1 MVPIKGYAHAI
12 FEVCWDG
19 LWAVNAARISRI
31 SPQKTFVR
39 RERALP
45 RQVGAKGVSMKRF
58 WAALAVAFAVL
69 IAVSGCND
77 YGNTFQG
84 NTGASIS
91 FLSPSNIPAG
101 SGDFTLTIN
110 GAGFVAQTFIEW
122 NGKKVPTTVAKDS
135 SGNVLGSIVSAT
147 VPGSLIAKPGLAT
160 VNTQNP
166 FSGAGTNG
174 LSNTV
179 TFIINNPPNPVPAI
193 SSLTPSCVATGSGD
207 TALTI
212 SGSNFL
218 TSSDPTQISS
228 VSFQFAGGQRV
239 SLSAPAGAITASQ
252 IQTTIPAAQLAASG
266 SGMIIVSNPPSAP
279 LQGVPSSTGSGGGSA
294 SAALT
299 IQTAACPSPNAAK
312 STVQT
317 SVAEETPAVSLD
329 GRYVAYTAPQDSRS
343 QIFVRD
349 TCLGASPPCQPR
361 TLLISSG
368 SNGAAASDDSHSPSM
383 SADGRFVAFSS
394 AATDLAPDSPPG
406 TQIFLRDT
414 CFGADASCKPSTQ
427 LVSTDP
433 AGALVGTNN
442 ILPSIS
448 SSGRFVAFLS
458 VKPSPGSTSA
468 QKAGA
473 SSPDSGFRQ
482 VFVRDTCLGA
492 PSGCTPATTRISLQ
506 PGSSSEDSAKPA
518 GPAIS
523 GNSAQVAAPGAGMAT
538 LFTHSVAIDD
548 RVFLAATK
556 PQN

>member
-1 MVPIKGYAHAI
+1 LGGQRGAYFPHLTA
-12 FEVCWDG
+12 E
-19 LWAVNAARISRI
+19 N
-31 SPQKTFVR
+31 FVR

-45 RQVGAKGVSMKRF
+45 RQLGAKGVSMKRS
-58 WAALAVAFAVL
+58 WAALAVGFAAMM
-69 IAVSGCND
+69 AVCGCND

-147 VPGSLIAKPGLAT
+147 ISGSLIAKPGLAT

-179 TFIINNPPNPVPAI
+179 TFIINNPPNPTPAI
-193 SSLTPSCVATGSGD
+193 SSLSPSCVTTGSGD

-228 VSFQFAGGQRV
+228 VRFQVAGGQPV
-239 SLSAPAGAITASQ
+239 SLSAPASSITSSQ
-252 IQTTIPAAQLAASG
+252 IQTTIPAAQLAVSG
-266 SGMIIVSNPPSAP
+266 SAMVIVSNPPSAP
-279 LQGVPSSTGSGGGSA
+279 LQGVPGSTGSGGGSA
-294 SAALT
+294 SAAFT

-312 STVQT
+312 ASVQN
-317 SVAEETPAVSLD
+317 SAAEETPAVSFD
-329 GRYVAYTAPQDSRS
+329 GRYVAYTATQDSHS

-349 TCLGASPPCQPR
+349 TCVGASSPCQPR
-361 TLLISSG
+361 TLLISVG
-368 SNGAAASDDSHSPSM
+368 SDGAAANDDSHSPSM
-383 SADGRFVAFSS
+383 SSDGRFIAFSS
-394 AATDLAPDSPPG
+394 AATNLASDSSGSPQG
-406 TQIFLRDT
+406 IQIFLRDT
-414 CFGADASCKPSTQ
+414 CFGAEASCKPSTQ

-433 AGALVGTNN
+433 TGALVGTNN
-442 ILPSIS
+442 VLPSVS
-448 SSGRFVAFLS
+448 ASGRFVAFLS
-458 VKPSPGSTSA
+458 VKPSPSSA
-468 QKAGA
+468 PAQRPGA

-492 PSGCTPATTRISLQ
+492 PAGCGPSTTRISLQ
-506 PGSSSEDSAKPA
+506 PGAAPENPGKPA

-523 GNSAQVAAPGAGMAT
+523 GDSRLVAAPGAGMAT

-556 PQN
+556 SKE